1 VTQLAELRVEL
12 HDSLLHAHLTGEID
26 MSNADELREAI
37 AAATPNDAL
46 GVILDLTEV
55 IYLDSAGIHLIY
67 RLRDSLGTR
76 AQGLRL
82 AIPRDSLVNDTLR
95 LAGIERGRDILDT
108 VEDARRALLSS
119 QAISSP

>member
-1 VTQLAELRVEL
+1 MSQLAELRVEL
-12 HDSLLHAHLTGEID
+12 HDSLLHARLSGEVD
-26 MSNADELREAI
+26 MSNAEELREAI

-46 GVILDLTEV
+46 GVILDLSEV

-67 RLRDSLGTR
+67 RLRDSLATR

-82 AIPRDSLVNDTLR
+82 AIPPDSLVNDTLR

-108 VEDARRALLSS
+108 VEDAERALLSS
-119 QAISSP
+119 QTISSP